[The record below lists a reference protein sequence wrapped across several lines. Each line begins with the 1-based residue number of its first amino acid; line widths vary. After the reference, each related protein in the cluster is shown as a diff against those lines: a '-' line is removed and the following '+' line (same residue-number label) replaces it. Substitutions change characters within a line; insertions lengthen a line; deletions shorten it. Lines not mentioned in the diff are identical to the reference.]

1 MFTMKHVSMKQF
13 VRFVYSLAIIPILYI
28 LISTPSRLDWRII
41 VFAGVVGVSGLFIT
55 PLLLRAYKDA
65 SSRTDQLMNNV
76 VRATQMISSLGLT
89 SDQSEIVETL
99 IKASSIL
106 LNTDMVT
113 VFTMNPVTCHFDP
126 SSSSQVTEQMEK
138 SIDRLYM
145 ARLTDRNNPHAW
157 IANDLV
163 AKHCDEEISCKI
175 MTEHGIKLVA
185 GCPIRFEHSIIG
197 AIVCYFESTIYE
209 EEALKNSVEILAAQA
224 STALASSSFK
234 EESDS
239 RVDELFDDNM
249 ELRLQVKVDGLT
261 GLLNHRTFQQ
271 DLAEQC
277 SKAMAKAG
285 RQFCLIM
292 ADVDHFKKYNDTY
305 GHRQGDIVLQEVGSS
320 INSLLRSSDTAA
332 RYGGEEFAIIL
343 PRTDK
348 RAAYLVAEKI
358 RLAIAALNLPEGN
371 ATISVGVAEFP
382 LDATTPGE
390 LVECADKALYRAKEL
405 GRNQVFTWKSDT
417 QCVGD
422 ETDFIERKD
431 AA

>member
-157 IANDLV
+157 IDR
-163 AKHCDEEISCKI
+163 K
-175 MTEHGIKLVA
+175 
-185 GCPIRFEHSIIG
+185 
-197 AIVCYFESTIYE
+197 
-209 EEALKNSVEILAAQA
+209 SV
-224 STALASSSFK
+224 
-234 EESDS
+234 
-239 RVDELFDDNM
+239 V
-249 ELRLQVKVDGLT
+249 
-261 GLLNHRTFQQ
+261 
-271 DLAEQC
+271 
-277 SKAMAKAG
+277 
-285 RQFCLIM
+285 
-292 ADVDHFKKYNDTY
+292 
-305 GHRQGDIVLQEVGSS
+305 
-320 INSLLRSSDTAA
+320 
-332 RYGGEEFAIIL
+332 
-343 PRTDK
+343 
-348 RAAYLVAEKI
+348 
-358 RLAIAALNLPEGN
+358 
-371 ATISVGVAEFP
+371 
-382 LDATTPGE
+382 
-390 LVECADKALYRAKEL
+390 
-405 GRNQVFTWKSDT
+405 
-417 QCVGD
+417 
-422 ETDFIERKD
+422 
-431 AA
+431 